1 MDMSLDQPTPIKRFW
16 RTWRR
21 EIVRGSVLFGI
32 VVGVG
37 LFFRNVTRNIKDHL
51 PSGLGALGAF
61 GDMEWGNGEGGNLFG
76 HGRNV
81 GSEWHYHVKMKP
93 TQRVW
98 IRNTNGPIDVVA
110 ARPTLWRRTSRRAGV
125 R

>member
-93 TQRVW
+93 PQRSM
-98 IRNTNGPIDVVA
+98 A
-110 ARPTLWRRTSRRAGV
+110 ASKPTCRRSATVTCGSPPSTV
-125 R
+125 P